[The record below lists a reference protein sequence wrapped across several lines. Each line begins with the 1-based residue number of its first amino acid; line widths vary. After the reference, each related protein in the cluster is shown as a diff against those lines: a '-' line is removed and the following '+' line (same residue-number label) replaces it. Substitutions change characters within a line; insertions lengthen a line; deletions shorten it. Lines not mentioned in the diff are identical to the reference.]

1 MISDAVRIEMTM
13 ERYVGDA
20 TKSSGYK
27 QRGPAL
33 MVGGAVMG
41 LSFMTWHKE
50 HMTGTE
56 VLKVQTSCEPFGSHI
71 GTDGNPHASQVA
83 TG

>member
-1 MISDAVRIEMTM
+1 MVSDAVRIEMTM

-20 TKSSGYK
+20 TKCSGYNAT
-27 QRGPAL
+27 RTPRVL

-50 HMTGTE
+50 HMTGNRGAKGANE
-56 VLKVQTSCEPFGSHI
+56 L
-71 GTDGNPHASQVA
+71 
-83 TG
+83 